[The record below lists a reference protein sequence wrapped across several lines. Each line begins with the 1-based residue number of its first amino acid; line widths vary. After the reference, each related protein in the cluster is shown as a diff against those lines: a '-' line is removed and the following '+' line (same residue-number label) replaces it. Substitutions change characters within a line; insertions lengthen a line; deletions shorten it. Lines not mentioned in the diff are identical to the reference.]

1 MSVFKKFPKAFW
13 VANTME
19 LFERWAWYGLFIV
32 LAVYLTG
39 STDTGALGFSQTQKG
54 YLMGTVV
61 AILYFLPII
70 TGAIADRIGYKKI
83 LIISYLILSSGYFMM
98 GYFKSFSA
106 VFTIFLYIAIGAALF
121 KPVIIATVSKTTD
134 ENNSS
139 LGFGIYYMIV
149 NIGALIGPFIASEL
163 REENW
168 YYVFYMS
175 SIIILINLFIV
186 IFFYEE
192 PVIEKSSESFV
203 KTIQG
208 VFRNIATV
216 LKDIK
221 FVILLI
227 LIIGFWTMYNQF
239 FYTLPVFIEQWM
251 DTSRVYDFFY
261 SFWPWFAEKLGT
273 DDGIILPEKLI
284 NFDAFFIVI
293 FQMLISTLILRFK
306 PLTTMVAGF
315 LVCSI
320 GIGLTVFTQ
329 NSLFLIL
336 AIFIFA
342 VGEMASSPRI
352 QEYIGKIAPKEKT
365 ALYMGFSYLP
375 FAFGSF
381 FAGIISGDVYQNM
394 SDKFSLL
401 QKEIAERGLTIPEIS
416 ENFTQNDYYYKA
428 YELLSMNDKTL
439 TNFLWDKYQPYQ
451 MAYILL
457 GIGVGT
463 ALFLFVYDRI
473 IARLKEN

>member
-216 LKDIK
+216 LKDVK

-227 LIIGFWTMYNQF
+227 LIIGFWTMYNQGN
-239 FYTLPVFIEQWM
+239 
-251 DTSRVYDFFY
+251 RV
-261 SFWPWFAEKLGT
+261 
-273 DDGIILPEKLI
+273 
-284 NFDAFFIVI
+284 
-293 FQMLISTLILRFK
+293 
-306 PLTTMVAGF
+306 
-315 LVCSI
+315 
-320 GIGLTVFTQ
+320 
-329 NSLFLIL
+329 
-336 AIFIFA
+336 
-342 VGEMASSPRI
+342 
-352 QEYIGKIAPKEKT
+352 
-365 ALYMGFSYLP
+365 
-375 FAFGSF
+375 
-381 FAGIISGDVYQNM
+381 
-394 SDKFSLL
+394 
-401 QKEIAERGLTIPEIS
+401 
-416 ENFTQNDYYYKA
+416 
-428 YELLSMNDKTL
+428 
-439 TNFLWDKYQPYQ
+439 
-451 MAYILL
+451 
-457 GIGVGT
+457 
-463 ALFLFVYDRI
+463 
-473 IARLKEN
+473 